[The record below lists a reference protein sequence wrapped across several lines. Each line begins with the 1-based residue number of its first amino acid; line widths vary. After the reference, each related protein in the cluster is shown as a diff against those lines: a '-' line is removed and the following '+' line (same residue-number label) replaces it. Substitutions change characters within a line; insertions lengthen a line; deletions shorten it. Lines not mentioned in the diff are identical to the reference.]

1 MSERSTKRGEDFP
14 LTADCRMLLQIRET
28 LYEGSW
34 EDFEQDL
41 KARARGGPHV
51 FETIHETPGMKA
63 TIAVHLQL
71 IDDMRRWES
80 VHKTTLRG

>member
-1 MSERSTKRGEDFP
+1 MSERSAKRGEKFP

-41 KARARGGPHV
+41 KARVRGRPHV
-51 FETIHETPGMKA
+51 FETIPETPGMKA

-80 VHKTTLRG
+80 MHKPTLRA